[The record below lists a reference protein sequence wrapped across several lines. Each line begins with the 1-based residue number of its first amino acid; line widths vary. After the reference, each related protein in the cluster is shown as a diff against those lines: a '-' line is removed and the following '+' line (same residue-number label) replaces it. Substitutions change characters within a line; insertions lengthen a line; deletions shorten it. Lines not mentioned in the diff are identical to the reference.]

1 MALVLTEDLRLK
13 LKSPMGLLIEGDVK
27 SVMDRLLPV
36 IRNKRIISVGD
47 VVSQNLIDHGIYPEL
62 VIVDGRNL
70 RAEID
75 DCIEC
80 DNTVT
85 VENPQSEITGELWVA
100 IERLFMDKTKR
111 FKKILVEGEEDLAV
125 MPAVLHG
132 DGDTVVLYGQPDRGI
147 VIIEV
152 TEQKKR
158 EISDY
163 LNEMEGDLWN

>member
-1 MALVLTEDLRLK
+1 MALVLTESLRLK
-13 LKSPMGLLIEGDVK
+13 LKSPMGLLIEGDVE
-27 SVMDRLLPV
+27 SVMDRLLPMLE
-36 IRNKRIISVGD
+36 NKRVISVGD
-47 VVSQNLIDHGIYPEL
+47 VVSQNLINYGVFPEL

-75 DCIEC
+75 DAIDC
-80 DNTVT
+80 DETTT

-100 IERLFMDKTKR
+100 IERFLRDKTKR

-125 MPAVLHG
+125 MPAVIHG
-132 DGDTVVLYGQPDRGI
+132 NEDTVVLYGQPGKGV

-152 TEQKKR
+152 TENKKK

>member
-1 MALVLTEDLRLK
+1 MALVLTESLRLK
-13 LKSPMGLLIEGDVK
+13 LKSPMGLLIQGDEK
-27 SVMDRLLPV
+27 SVMERVLPL
-36 IRNKRIISVGD
+36 IEGKRVISVGD
-47 VVSQNLIDHGIYPEL
+47 VVSQNLINYGAFPEL

-70 RAEID
+70 RVEIGD
-75 DCIEC
+75 TIDCEDTTI
-80 DNTVT
+80 

-100 IERLFMDKTKR
+100 IERFFKDKTKR

-132 DGDTVVLYGQPDRGI
+132 DGDTVVLYGQPGEGI

-152 TEQKKR
+152 TEQKKK

>member
-13 LKSPMGLLIEGDVK
+13 LKYPMGLLIEGDIE

-36 IRNKRIISVGD
+36 IQNKRVISVGD
-47 VVSQNLIDHGIYPEL
+47 VVSRNLIDYGVCPEL
-62 VIVDGRNL
+62 VIVDGMNL

-75 DCIEC
+75 DSIEC
-80 DNTVT
+80 DDTIT

-100 IERLFMDKTKR
+100 IERFFKDRTKR

-125 MPAVLHG
+125 MPAVIHG
-132 DGDTVVLYGQPDRGI
+132 DMDTVVLYGQPDRGV

-152 TEQKKR
+152 TEQKKK

>member
-1 MALVLTEDLRLK
+1 MALVLTESLRLK
-13 LKSPMGLLIEGDVK
+13 LKSPMGLLIEGDEK
-27 SVMDRLLPV
+27 SVMERVLPL
-36 IRNKRIISVGD
+36 IEGKRVISVGD
-47 VVSQNLIDHGIYPEL
+47 VVSQNLINYGFFPEL

-70 RAEID
+70 RAEIGD
-75 DCIEC
+75 AIDCEDTTI
-80 DNTVT
+80 

-100 IERLFMDKTKR
+100 IERFFKDKTKR

-132 DGDTVVLYGQPDRGI
+132 DGDTVVLYGQPGEGV

-152 TEQKKR
+152 TEQKKK

>member
-1 MALVLTEDLRLK
+1 MALVLTEKLRLK
-13 LKSPMGLLIEGDVK
+13 LKSPMGLLIEGDVQ
-27 SVMDRLLPV
+27 SVMDKVLPL
-36 IRNKRIISVGD
+36 IQDKRVISVGD
-47 VVSQNLIDHGIYPEL
+47 VVSHNLIDHGFIPEL

-100 IERLFMDKTKR
+100 IERFFKDRTKR

-132 DGDTVVLYGQPDRGI
+132 DGDTVVLYGQPERGV

-152 TEQKKR
+152 TEQKKK
-158 EISDY
+158 EISEY
-163 LNEMEGDLWN
+163 LNELEGDLWN

>member
-1 MALVLTEDLRLK
+1 MALVLTEKLRLE
-13 LKSPMGLLIEGDVK
+13 LKSPMGLLIEGDVE
-27 SVMDRLLPV
+27 SVMGRLLPM
-36 IRNKRIISVGD
+36 IENKRVISVGD
-47 VVSQNLIDHGIYPEL
+47 VVSQNLIDRGVYPEL

-70 RAEID
+70 RAEIGDVIDCD
-75 DCIEC
+75 D
-80 DNTVT
+80 TTT

-100 IERLFMDKTKR
+100 IERFFKDKTKR

-132 DGDTVVLYGQPDRGI
+132 DGDTVVLYGQPGKGV

-152 TEQKKR
+152 TEQKKK

>member
-1 MALVLTEDLRLK
+1 MALVLTEELRLK
-13 LKSPMGLLIEGDVK
+13 LKNPMGLLIEGDVK
-27 SVMDRLLPV
+27 SVIDRLLPL
-36 IRNKRIISVGD
+36 IQDKRIISVGD
-47 VVSQNLIDHGIYPEL
+47 VVSQNLIEHEIFPEL

-70 RAEID
+70 RAEIGD
-75 DCIEC
+75 NIDC
-80 DNTVT
+80 DNTTT

-100 IERLFMDKTKR
+100 IERFFKDKTKR

-132 DGDTVVLYGQPDRGI
+132 DGDTVVLYGQPERGV

-152 TEQKKR
+152 TEDKKK
-158 EISDY
+158 EISEY

>member
-13 LKSPMGLLIEGDVK
+13 LKSPMGLLIEGDVE
-27 SVMDRLLPV
+27 SVMHRLMPL
-36 IRNKRIISVGD
+36 IQNKRVISVGD
-47 VVSQNLIDHGIYPEL
+47 VVSQNLIDHGVCPEL
-62 VIVDGRNL
+62 VIVDGKNL
-70 RAEID
+70 RDEIA

-80 DNTVT
+80 DDTDT

-100 IERLFMDKTKR
+100 IERFFKDKTKR

-132 DGDTVVLYGQPDRGI
+132 DGDTVVLYGQPGKGV

-152 TEQKKR
+152 TEQKKK

>member
-13 LKSPMGLLIEGDVK
+13 LKSPMGLLIEGDVE
-27 SVMDRLLPV
+27 SIMDRLLPV

-152 TEQKKR
+152 TEQKKK

>member
-1 MALVLTEDLRLK
+1 
-13 LKSPMGLLIEGDVK
+13 
-27 SVMDRLLPV
+27 
-36 IRNKRIISVGD
+36 
-47 VVSQNLIDHGIYPEL
+47 L

-80 DNTVT
+80 ENTVT

-100 IERLFMDKTKR
+100 IERFFKDRTKR

-152 TEQKKR
+152 TEQKKM